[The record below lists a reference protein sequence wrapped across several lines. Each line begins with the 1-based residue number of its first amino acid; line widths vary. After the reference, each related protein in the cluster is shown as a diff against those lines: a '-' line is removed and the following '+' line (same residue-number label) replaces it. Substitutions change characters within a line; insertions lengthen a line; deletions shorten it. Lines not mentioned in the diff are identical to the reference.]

1 MASTGNDMGD
11 KLLNN
16 IKRIYVNSLACVR
29 IKRGENKCFRI
40 YSGMRQSCIMSPQ
53 ALNVYMDAVMKEL
66 KKEIKKVGEELK
78 MGMGKGERMEIAW
91 PLVCR

>member
-40 YSGMRQSCIMSPQ
+40 YSGMRQSCIMSP
-53 ALNVYMDAVMKEL
+53 
-66 KKEIKKVGEELK
+66 
-78 MGMGKGERMEIAW
+78 
-91 PLVCR
+91 